1 MTRLLST
8 RAEYGRTLVRLGKR
22 SPDLMVLDADLSGST
37 GTAAFA
43 KHFPRRFFNMG
54 ISEQDLVCTAAGMSL
69 AGKITF
75 VSSFAIF
82 ATGRCWEQIRNAV
95 ALPGCNVN
103 IVATHAG
110 VTVGKDGASHQGLE
124 DIAVM
129 RAIPTMTV
137 IVPADA
143 VATRKAVEAAAWFD
157 APVYIRLTRE
167 ELPVIYTNDQP
178 FRIGV
183 GAQIRQGTDVTIFA
197 VGLML
202 HLALDAAKQLAGEG
216 ISARVVD
223 LATLKP
229 VDEYLVTQ
237 CARETGCVV
246 TAEEHNVYGGLG
258 DAVGEVLLRRYPVP
272 MERVAVQDSFGRSG
286 DPADLLEY
294 FDLTPSAIMA
304 AGKRAVARKK
314 MRFDHEGNPCR
325 EGAE

>member
-1 MTRLLST
+1 MCSTRVLST
-8 RAEYGRTLVRLGKR
+8 RAEYGRTLVRLGER
-22 SPDLMVLDADLSGST
+22 SRDLMVLDADLSGST

-43 KHFPRRFFNMG
+43 KRFPNRFFNMG

-69 AGKITF
+69 TGKITF

-167 ELPVIYTNDQP
+167 ELPVIYSDEQP

-183 GAQIRQGTDVTIFA
+183 GTEIRPGEDLTIFA

-202 HLALDAAKQLAGEG
+202 HLALDAAEQLAEAG
-216 ISARVVD
+216 ISARVID
-223 LATLKP
+223 PATVKP
-229 VDEYLVTQ
+229 MDESLVTR

-246 TAEEHNVYGGLG
+246 TAEEHNVHGGLG
-258 DAVGEVLLRRYPVP
+258 DAVGEVLLRRHPVP

-294 FDLTPSAIMA
+294 FDLTPAAIVA
-304 AGKRAVARKK
+304 AGRRAVARKGE
-314 MRFDHEGNPCR
+314 RLSDTL
-325 EGAE
+325 

>member
-1 MTRLLST
+1 MTRVLST
-8 RAEYGRTLVRLGKR
+8 RAEYGRTLVRLGER
-22 SPDLMVLDADLSGST
+22 SQDLMVLDADLSGST

-43 KHFPRRFFNMG
+43 KRFPDRFFNMG

-124 DIAVM
+124 DIAAM

-137 IVPADA
+137 IVPGDA
-143 VATRKAVEAAAWFD
+143 VSTRKAVEAAVWFD

-167 ELPVIYTNDQP
+167 ELPIIYSDEQP

-183 GAQIRQGTDVTIFA
+183 GTQIRAGEDVTIFA

-202 HLALDAAKQLAGEG
+202 HMAIEAAKQLSESG

-223 LATLKP
+223 LPTVKP

-237 CARETGCVV
+237 CARETGCAV

-258 DAVGEVLLRRYPVP
+258 DAVGEVLLRRHPIP

-294 FDLTPSAIMA
+294 FDLTPAAIVA
-304 AGKRAVARKK
+304 AAKRAVARK
-314 MRFDHEGNPCR
+314 
-325 EGAE
+325 